1 MQRSKING
9 VFNKH
14 RATHQVATTNW
25 VPMHFDDE
33 LAAWKVY
40 GSMHATI
47 ICVSGVIQHLPHGL
61 EVTSTSSCSL
71 SLTSVRRILLTLTA
85 SSSLHCQ
92 LSEPFCIIIKDS
104 DFSSLCHSM
113 DTSFSLG
120 QDTTYDCNSNVPHS
134 LLLPVHVLWII
145 PTPAW
150 VRKSEHMAWRDRWSQ
165 LHYSSRYHYV
175 QCSFQLVIQNS
186 SPHEYSP

>member
-1 MQRSKING
+1 MVFSISIVPLIKWQRPTEFQCTLMMNLQPGKYMDRCMQLSF
-9 VFNKH
+9 VFPDWFN
-14 RATHQVATTNW
+14 T
-25 VPMHFDDE
+25 
-33 LAAWKVY
+33 
-40 GSMHATI
+40 
-47 ICVSGVIQHLPHGL
+47 CPHGL

-71 SLTSVRRILLTLTA
+71 SLTSVRRFLLTLPA

-92 LSEPFCIIIKDS
+92 LSESFCIIIKDS

-120 QDTTYDCNSNVPHS
+120 QDTTYDCNSNVPYS
-134 LLLPVHVLWII
+134 LLFPVHVLWII

-150 VRKSEHMAWRDRWSQ
+150 LRKSEHMAWRDRWSQ

-186 SPHEYSP
+186 SPHEYSSP